1 MGRSKKQ
8 NDNESSD
15 TYDIQLSQ
23 ITIKKI
29 INKKIR
35 IIQENFKVN
44 NFVGIN

>member
-15 TYDIQLSQ
+15 TDDIQLPQ
-23 ITIKKI
+23 ITINKI
-29 INKKIR
+29 INEKIR